1 MSGTAVWGVGG
12 LDFMSFSWGGGWSV
26 DSCVEKGV
34 FVRVDDS
41 AWGYIC

>member
-1 MSGTAVWGVGG
+1 VWGVGG

-26 DSCVEKGV
+26 DSCVEKSV
-34 FVRVDDS
+34 FVRVHDS